1 MNSSSKEIVLSR
13 DTKEL
18 FVLRFMKVLIKV
30 QNTWRYEIKEGTA
43 ADFTV
48 GTVVGLSVKNTCV
61 AVYFLKSCKPLDLQ
75 LY

>member
-18 FVLRFMKVLIKV
+18 FVQRFIKALIKV
-30 QNTWRYEIKEGTA
+30 QNTWRCEIKEGTTV
-43 ADFTV
+43 DLTV

-61 AVYFLKSCKPLDLQ
+61 GVYF
-75 LY
+75 